1 MEMHIPVLLEEMLKY
16 LQPKEG
22 KTYLDCTFGTGGYS
36 KAILKETAC
45 SVIAIDQ
52 DPHALL
58 YANQLKTIYGDRFR
72 FYLSNF
78 ANLKRLPIE
87 KIDGVVFDIGTS
99 SIQLKNPERGF
110 SFQQNGLLDM
120 RMDPSDPS
128 ILTAKELIDS
138 LNEEELANIIYNYGG
153 EKHSRK
159 IAKAIFLK
167 KSEITTTFE
176 LAQVIRETVKTKR
189 YGKID
194 AATKTFQSLRIAVN
208 NELENFAIALEQVTT
223 LLNQGGNAVVV
234 TFHSLEDKIAKT
246 FFKKFSQPKIS
257 KSKYALQVVEK
268 NKDFC
273 NNEHCYEILT
283 KKPIVSKKEEIEAN
297 PSARSAKL
305 RAAIKISAEQ

>member
-1 MEMHIPVLLEEMLKY
+1 MEMHTPVLLAEMLQY

-138 LNEEELANIIYNYGG
+138 LNEEALANIIYNYGG

-208 NELENFAIALEQVTT
+208 NELENISDIKWKAYVT
-223 LLNQGGNAVVV
+223 LAARKNI
-234 TFHSLEDKIAKT
+234 HAKT
-246 FFKKFSQPKIS
+246 VRLKVKNMAKNSFKVGI
-257 KSKYALQVVEK
+257 
-268 NKDFC
+268 
-273 NNEHCYEILT
+273 
-283 KKPIVSKKEEIEAN
+283 
-297 PSARSAKL
+297 
-305 RAAIKISAEQ
+305 